1 MSKYHTRQYN
11 IHNKVTVSHLEYEDM
26 DYQKRLARL
35 QKKLD
40 RKKLD
45 AILISQPENRRYL
58 SGYTGGDHGIA
69 ETSGVLLALRK
80 GRTFLLT
87 DFRFKLQAEKET
99 AGIEVMLYQKG
110 LLELL
115 GRLLPDLGVRK
126 LGFESHYTLHSTA
139 VELKALLSQKKIA
152 LSPQSGLIEAMR
164 IIKDEDEIAAIKQ
177 SVRLNEKVFEEVYS
191 SFADYKSEIEVAIAI
206 ETAMRR
212 YGAERPSFDTIVA
225 TGSNGALPHAVPGV
239 DKIQKNKSLTIDMG
253 LILDGYC
260 SDMTRNFVP
269 DKATKRYTKLHRLVR
284 KAQLAG
290 MAGIRAGIRSCEA
303 DKCARSVIAEA
314 GYGKYFGHSLGH
326 GVGLA
331 VHEAPSLSGRSKKK
345 LKAGMIVT
353 VEPGIYIPGWGGI
366 RLENMG
372 VVRED
377 GFENFNTNST
387 WLDI

>member
-1 MSKYHTRQYN
+1 MN
-11 IHNKVTVSHLEYEDM
+11 
-26 DYQKRLARL
+26 YQLRL
-35 QKKLD
+35 QKLRKKLR

-58 SGYTGGDHGIA
+58 SGYSGGDHGIA
-69 ETSGVLLALRK
+69 ETSGVLLVPQK
-80 GRTFLLT
+80 GPVFLLT
-87 DFRFKLQAEKET
+87 DFRFKIQAEKET
-99 AGIEVMLYQKG
+99 SDIQVLLYPKG
-110 LLELL
+110 LIELL
-115 GRLLPDLGVRK
+115 SRMLPDLGIK
-126 LGFESHYTLHSTA
+126 TLGFEAHYTLHSTVKQMTEQLGKKRVTISPLEGL
-139 VELKALLSQKKIA
+139 VESLR
-152 LSPQSGLIEAMR
+152 M
-164 IIKDEDEIAAIKQ
+164 IKDDDEISILKK
-177 SVRLNEKVFEEVYS
+177 SVQLNEKVFEDVFS
-191 SFADYKSEIEVAIAI
+191 SFKDYKSEIDVAIAI

-225 TGSNGALPHAVPGV
+225 TGSNGALPHAVPGT
-239 DKIQKNKSLTIDMG
+239 DRIKKNKSLTIDMG

-269 DKATKRYTKLHRLVR
+269 HKASKKYIKLHRIVR

-290 MAGIRAGIRSCEA
+290 MAAIRAGIPCSEA
-303 DKCARSVIAEA
+303 DAAARNIIDKA
-314 GYGKYFGHSLGH
+314 GFGKYFGHSLGH

-331 VHEAPSLSGRSKKK
+331 VHEGPSLSPRSKKK

-377 GFENFNTNST
+377 GFENFNSNCT

>member
-1 MSKYHTRQYN
+1 MN
-11 IHNKVTVSHLEYEDM
+11 
-26 DYQKRLARL
+26 YQSRL
-35 QKKLD
+35 QKLRKKLR

-58 SGYTGGDHGIA
+58 SGYSGGDHGIA
-69 ETSGVLLALRK
+69 ETSGVLLIPKK
-80 GRTFLLT
+80 GPVFLLT
-87 DFRFKLQAEKET
+87 DFRFKIQAEQET
-99 AGIEVMLYQKG
+99 TGIEVVLYPKG
-110 LLELL
+110 LIELL
-115 GRLLPDLGVRK
+115 GRMLPDLGITT
-126 LGFESHYTLHSTA
+126 LGFESHYTLHST
-139 VELKALLSQKKIA
+139 VEHMAKELGKKGVG
-152 LSPQSGLIEAMR
+152 LSPQNDLVESLR
-164 IIKDEDEIAAIKQ
+164 IIKDEDEISILKK
-177 SVRLNEKVFEEVYS
+177 SVQLNEKVFEDVYS
-191 SFADYKSEIEVAIAI
+191 AIQDYRSEIDVAIAI

-225 TGSNGALPHAVPGV
+225 TGSNGALPHAVPGT
-239 DKIQKNKSLTIDMG
+239 DRLKMNKSLTIDMG

-269 DKATKRYTKLHRLVR
+269 HKASKKYIQRHRIVR

-290 MAGIRAGIRSCEA
+290 MAAIHAGIPGNKA
-303 DKCARSVIAEA
+303 DAAARDIIAEA
-314 GYGKYFGHSLGH
+314 GYGQYFGHSLGH

-331 VHEAPSLSGRSKKK
+331 VHEAPSLSPRSKKK

-377 GFENFNTNST
+377 GFENFNSNCT
-387 WLDI
+387 WLDV